1 MEIKPKDIKK
11 MRKDPIVVSKTR
23 EILSRSVIDPQFRK
37 ELFENPVKFIKRFNL
52 QEEEEEIILANLD
65 DRMLKFI
72 QSIDDKIS
80 LLSESVLCTNGPCGI
95 A

>member
-1 MEIKPKDIKK
+1 MEPKGIKE

-23 EILSRSVIDPQFRK
+23 EILNRAVIDPQFRK
-37 ELFENPVKFIKRFNL
+37 ELFDNPKKSIKRFDL
-52 QEEEEEIILANLD
+52 RGEEEEIILANLD
-65 DRMLKFI
+65 ERMLSFI

-80 LLSESVLCTNGPCGI
+80 LLSEAVLCTNGGPCGI

>member
-1 MEIKPKDIKK
+1 
-11 MRKDPIVVSKTR
+11 MRKVPVVISKTR
-23 EILSRSVIDPQFRK
+23 QILNRAVIDPQFRK
-37 ELFENPVKFIKRFNL
+37 ELFDNHVKFIKRFNL
-52 QEEEEEIILANLD
+52 REEEEQIVLANLD

-80 LLSESVLCTNGPCGI
+80 LLSESVLCTNGPCEI

>member
-1 MEIKPKDIKK
+1 MKEKGKK
-11 MRKDPIVVSKTR
+11 MTRNNPIVVSKTR
-23 EILSRSVIDPQFRK
+23 EILNRAVIDPRFRE
-37 ELFENPVKFIKRFNL
+37 ELFENPVKVIKRL
-52 QEEEEEIILANLD
+52 DLREDEEKIILRNLD
-65 DRMLKFI
+65 ERMLRFI